1 MTMPPK
7 AEMIKGFIEEVKS
20 YIPSL
25 MQCIETLKEKPEHKD
40 VLEETFRMVHTIKGA
55 SSMVGISGLS
65 YIACQM
71 EEALE
76 DVISGKLGLTDK
88 AFKVMSNTVVIFEKY
103 CEKLFN
109 SGVDS
114 HVMLKETIIA
124 FRRLRG
130 LSPDEDED
138 VIKELL
144 QLVPEREELNFQTK
158 ADPKIQSG
166 NDRKIDEHEPISD
179 DECDE
184 TLKVHQESPIEN
196 GTVETEMPLEDL
208 DKIKAQSRQIKKNFQ
223 PSPELMEGFYE
234 EAEEHI
240 EDLGRSLNVLESQIR
255 ETVTISVSQREE
267 IRQIRRSVHTLKGA
281 ASIVGLKNISGWA
294 HNLEDFLDW
303 LYEIANEISP
313 EIVLVV
319 ANSIDLLERIVKNH
333 EESFSSKADAI
344 KEQYLN
350 IMGPLPEVQ
359 ELDSECRPPDAFS
372 ESLPEAEPETKPE
385 AEIDMEEIFDL
396 SPGISSGKDKG
407 EALEEDADPMP
418 GNMTSQEVPQT
429 PTPPFKQTLRVGMER
444 VDELVNLTGE
454 LIIASSGFDQKMDIF
469 LEAVNELE
477 LSRNRLKEIAR
488 EMELSY
494 EVKALEQLGSALN
507 LTVADEE
514 KVLHQK
520 EFADFDTLEL
530 DRYSEL
536 NLIIRSLNE
545 SSIDVGSIQTQLTN
559 LCSDF
564 DGHLNRQRVI
574 LSELQEKM
582 MRIRMTPMSII
593 TNKLRRTVREVAG
606 NLNKN
611 VRLII
616 TGANIELDKLI
627 WERITDPL
635 MHMLRNAVDHGIEP
649 PALRQ
654 TLKKPSVATLKLD
667 ASREGNH
674 VVIRIADDGTGL
686 NYKAIRASIRKMG
699 LSDRVDEMS
708 EEELTPFIFYP
719 GLSTRHKISQVSGRG
734 VGMDVVKENIHHLK
748 GSIQIA
754 SEKGNGTQFSI
765 RIPLTLA
772 AVKAL
777 LFTVGG
783 QEYAIALNEINK
795 ITRLTPENYLGKQK
809 DTVRIDD
816 ELLPLF
822 RMSKML
828 NNPEKNK
835 ESGSESEH
843 PITLVFESGGRR
855 GVVTIDSL
863 KGQREIVI
871 KSLGSHLRY
880 VKGISGVTI
889 KGDGSLVPIMNLEEF
904 FWGKTDDSAVL
915 ISDEGLMKAMPMEIM
930 VVDDSVSVR
939 KVVSRLMEDQG
950 WKVQTAKD
958 GLNALEKLRE
968 SKPDLIV
975 LDIEMPRMNGYEFLG
990 ALKTQPAYQDIPVVM
1005 LTSRNAAKHRD
1016 KAKALGAKG
1025 FMIKPYND
1033 DEFINLIL
1041 QLTTGRNKENK
1052 VNSEVMDAAGPLSA
1066 SLIESE
1072 TT

>member
-1 MTMPPK
+1 MTISPK

-25 MQCIETLKEKPEHKD
+25 MQGIETLQDSPESKE
-40 VLEETFRMVHTIKGA
+40 VLEEIYRMVHTIKGA
-55 SSMVGISGLS
+55 SSMVGVTGLS
-65 YIACQM
+65 LIASQM
-71 EEALE
+71 EEALD
-76 DVISGKLGLTDK
+76 DVISGKIELNAK
-88 AFKVMSNTVVIFEKY
+88 AFMVMSNTVVIFQEY
-103 CEKLFN
+103 CERLFDG
-109 SGVDS
+109 GVDS
-114 HVMLKETIIA
+114 HVLLKETITA

-130 LSPDEDED
+130 LFPDEDKV
-138 VIKELL
+138 VIKE
-144 QLVPEREELNFQTK
+144 QLHSVPEHEEFNSQIK
-158 ADPKIQSG
+158 IDPKPI
-166 NDRKIDEHEPISD
+166 NDAEN
-179 DECDE
+179 DE
-184 TLKVHQESPIEN
+184 TFKVHQETHIKKE
-196 GTVETEMPLEDL
+196 TVETEIPLEDL
-208 DKIKAQSRQIKKNFQ
+208 EKIKAQNRQIKKKFQ

-240 EDLGRSLNVLESQIR
+240 EDLGRSLNNLESQIR
-255 ETVTISVSQREE
+255 HTETISVSQREE
-267 IRQIRRSVHTLKGA
+267 IRRIRRSVHTLKGA
-281 ASIVGLKNISGWA
+281 ASIVGLKNIASWA
-294 HNLEDFLDW
+294 HNVEDFLDW
-303 LYEIANEISP
+303 LYETANEISP
-313 EIVLVV
+313 DIVL
-319 ANSIDLLERIVKNH
+319 AMADSIDLLERIVKNQ

-344 KEQYLN
+344 KEKYAKL
-350 IMGPLPEVQ
+350 MGPLSKTQ
-359 ELDSECRPPDAFS
+359 TLDSVNRPPDAFS
-372 ESLPEAEPETKPE
+372 EPSPET
-385 AEIDMEEIFDL
+385 EIDPKEILD
-396 SPGISSGKDKG
+396 PTPAISSGKNKA
-407 EALEEDADPMP
+407 ELLEEDADCNP
-418 GNMTSQEVPQT
+418 NEIISQEVPQA
-429 PTPPFKQTLRVGMER
+429 PTPLFKQTLRVGMER

-507 LTVADEE
+507 LTVVDEG
-514 KVLHQK
+514 KALQQK

-606 NLNKN
+606 KLDKN

-616 TGANIELDKLI
+616 TGADIELDKLI

-635 MHMLRNAVDHGIEP
+635 MHMLRNAVDHGIES

-654 TLKKPSVATLKLD
+654 TLGKPPVATLKLD

-674 VVIRIADDGTGL
+674 VVILITDDGAGL
-686 NYKAIRASIRKMG
+686 DYKAIRASVSKMG
-699 LSDRVDEMS
+699 LSNGVDEMS
-708 EEELTPFIFYP
+708 EGKLTPFIFFP

-748 GSIQIA
+748 GSIQVA
-754 SEKGNGTQFSI
+754 SEEGNGTQFSI

-772 AVKAL
+772 AVRAL

-783 QEYAIALNEINK
+783 QEYAIALNEISK
-795 ITRLTPENYLGKQK
+795 ITRLTPDNFLGQQADVVK
-809 DTVRIDD
+809 IDD
-816 ELLPLF
+816 EILPFF

-828 NNPEKNK
+828 NSPEKEDK
-835 ESGSESEH
+835 YDSESVN

-855 GVVTIDSL
+855 GVVAIDTL

-880 VKGISGVTI
+880 VKGISGITI

-904 FWGKTDDSAVL
+904 FWQKSLDSNVLVSDDR
-915 ISDEGLMKAMPMEIM
+915 IIKAMPMEIM
-930 VVDDSVSVR
+930 VIDDSVSIR
-939 KVVSRLMEDQG
+939 QVVSRLMEDQG

-958 GLNALEKLRE
+958 GLPRRN
-968 SKPDLIV
+968 PDSRYTRARA
-975 LDIEMPRMNGYEFLG
+975 DERRAGNG
-990 ALKTQPAYQDIPVVM
+990 
-1005 LTSRNAAKHRD
+1005 
-1016 KAKALGAKG
+1016 
-1025 FMIKPYND
+1025 
-1033 DEFINLIL
+1033 
-1041 QLTTGRNKENK
+1041 
-1052 VNSEVMDAAGPLSA
+1052 SA
-1066 SLIESE
+1066 RRVS
-1072 TT
+1072 

>member
-20 YIPSL
+20 YIPPL
-25 MQCIETLKEKPEHKD
+25 MQGIETLQESPERKD
-40 VLEETFRMVHTIKGA
+40 VLEEIYRMVHTIKGA

-65 YIACQM
+65 LIASQM
-71 EEALE
+71 EEALD
-76 DVISGKLGLTDK
+76 DVISGKLELDSE
-88 AFKVMSNTVVIFEKY
+88 AFMVMSNTVKIFKEY
-103 CEKLFN
+103 CGRLFDG
-109 SGVDS
+109 GVDS
-114 HVMLKETIIA
+114 RVMLKETITA

-130 LSPDEDED
+130 LSPDEDD
-138 VIKELL
+138 DMMKELL
-144 QLVPEREELNFQTK
+144 QSVPEREELNFQTK
-158 ADPKIQSG
+158 DDSKIQSG
-166 NDRKIDEHEPISD
+166 DDLKLDEHESISD
-179 DECDE
+179 DDFDE
-184 TLKVHQESPIEN
+184 TLKVQQEPPLEN
-196 GTVETEMPLEDL
+196 ETVEAEIPLEDL
-208 DKIKAQSRQIKKNFQ
+208 EKVKAQSRQIKKKFQ

-240 EDLGRSLNVLESQIR
+240 EDLGRSLNILESQIH
-255 ETVTISVSQREE
+255 EKTTISDSQREE
-267 IRQIRRSVHTLKGA
+267 VRRIRRSVHTLKGA
-281 ASIVGLKNISGWA
+281 ASIVGLLNISDWA
-294 HNLEDFLDW
+294 HNVEDFLDW

-313 EIVLVV
+313 EIVLVM
-319 ANSIDLLERIVKNH
+319 ADSIDLLERIVKNH
-333 EESFSSKADAI
+333 EEPYESKADAI
-344 KEQYLN
+344 KEKYSK
-350 IMGPLPEVQ
+350 IMGPLTQVQ
-359 ELDSECRPPDAFS
+359 RLNSEDKPPDAFS
-372 ESLPEAEPETKPE
+372 QSLTQT
-385 AEIDMEEIFDL
+385 EIDTEEILDP
-396 SPGISSGKDKG
+396 SPVISSGIDKS
-407 EALEEDADPMP
+407 EALEEVADPIP
-418 GNMTSQEVPQT
+418 DEITSQEVPQV
-429 PTPPFKQTLRVGMER
+429 PTTPFKQSLRVGMER

-507 LTVADEE
+507 LTVADEG
-514 KVLHQK
+514 KTIHQK

-616 TGANIELDKLI
+616 TGASIELDKLI

-635 MHMLRNAVDHGIEP
+635 MHMLRNAVDHGIET

-654 TLKKPSVATLKLD
+654 TLEKPSVATLKLD

-674 VVIRIADDGTGL
+674 VVLRIADDGAGL
-686 NYKAIRASIRKMG
+686 NYKAIRASVSKMG
-699 LSDRVDEMS
+699 LSEGVDEMS
-708 EEELTPFIFYP
+708 EDELTPFIFYP
-719 GLSTRHKISQVSGRG
+719 GLSTRRKISQVSGRG
-734 VGMDVVKENIHHLK
+734 VGMDVVKENIQHLK
-748 GSIQIA
+748 GSIQVA

-783 QEYAIALNEINK
+783 QEYAIALNEISK
-795 ITRLTPENYLGKQK
+795 ITRLTPDNFLGQQADAVK
-809 DTVRIDD
+809 IDD
-816 ELLPLF
+816 EILPFF

-828 NNPEKNK
+828 NNPEEDN
-835 ESGSESEH
+835 ESGSEWEH
-843 PITLVFESGGRR
+843 PVTLVFEAGGRR
-855 GVVTIDSL
+855 GGVAIDAL

-871 KSLGSHLRY
+871 KSLGSHLQH
-880 VKGISGVTI
+880 VKGISGITI

-904 FWGKTDDSAVL
+904 FWRKTGDSSVS
-915 ISDEGLMKAMPMEIM
+915 ISDDGIMKAMPMEIM
-930 VVDDSVSVR
+930 VVDDSVSIR
-939 KVVSRLMEDQG
+939 QVVSRLMEDQG

-958 GLNALEKLRE
+958 GIDALEKLRE
-968 SKPDLIV
+968 SKSDLIV
-975 LDIEMPRMNGYEFLG
+975 LDIEMPRMNGYEFLA
-990 ALKTQPAYQDIPVVM
+990 ALKNQPAYQDIPVVM

-1016 KAKALGAKG
+1016 KAKALGARG
-1025 FMIKPYND
+1025 FVLKPYND

-1041 QLTTGRNKENK
+1041 QLTTESKKENK
-1052 VNSEVMDAAGPLSA
+1052 VNSEVSNTADHLSA
-1066 SLIESE
+1066 SLIE
-1072 TT
+1072 

>member
-25 MQCIETLKEKPEHKD
+25 MQGIETLKEKPERKE
-40 VLEETFRMVHTIKGA
+40 VLEEIFRMVHTIKGA

-65 YIACQM
+65 LIAYQM
-71 EEALE
+71 EEALD
-76 DVISGKLGLTDK
+76 DVISGKLELSSK
-88 AFKVMSNTVVIFEKY
+88 AFMVMSNTVVIFKEY
-103 CEKLFN
+103 CERFFDG
-109 SGVDS
+109 GVDS

-130 LSPDEDED
+130 LSPDEDEG

-144 QLVPEREELNFQTK
+144 QSVPEREELNLQTEV
-158 ADPKIQSG
+158 DPNIQSG
-166 NDRKIDEHEPISD
+166 NDQKIGEHKPISD
-179 DECDE
+179 DEYDE
-184 TLKVHQESPIEN
+184 TLNVHQESPLEN

-208 DKIKAQSRQIKKNFQ
+208 DKIKAQSRQIKKHFQ

-255 ETVTISVSQREE
+255 ETATISVSQREE

-313 EIVLVV
+313 EIVLVM

-333 EESFSSKADAI
+333 EESFNSKADAI
-344 KEQYLN
+344 KEQYLK

-359 ELDSECRPPDAFS
+359 ELDSEYRPPDAFS
-372 ESLPEAEPETKPE
+372 ESLPEAEPEAKPE
-385 AEIDMEEIFDL
+385 AEIDMEEILDL
-396 SPGISSGKDKG
+396 SPGISSGKDQG
-407 EALEEDADPMP
+407 EALEEDADGIPDK
-418 GNMTSQEVPQT
+418 MTSQEVSQT

-488 EMELSY
+488 EMELNY

-507 LTVADEE
+507 LTADDGE

-574 LSELQEKM
+574 LSELQGKM

-616 TGANIELDKLI
+616 TGTSIELDKII

-654 TLKKPSVATLKLD
+654 TLGKPSVATLKLD

-674 VVIRIADDGTGL
+674 VVIRIADDGAGL
-686 NYKAIRASIRKMG
+686 NYKAIRASVRKMG

-772 AVKAL
+772 AVRAL

-783 QEYAIALNEINK
+783 QEYAIALNEIKK
-795 ITRLTPENYLGKQK
+795 ITRLTPENFLGQQK
-809 DTVRIDD
+809 DAVRIDD

-828 NNPEKNK
+828 NNPEKDN

-843 PITLVFESGGRR
+843 PITLVFESGGKR
-855 GVVTIDSL
+855 GVVVIDTL

-915 ISDEGLMKAMPMEIM
+915 ISDDGLMKAMPMEIM

-939 KVVSRLMEDQG
+939 QVVSRLMEDQG

-958 GLNALEKLRE
+958 GLNALENLRE
-968 SKPDLIV
+968 SRPDLIV

-1016 KAKALGAKG
+1016 KAKALGARG
-1025 FMIKPYND
+1025 FVVKPYND

-1041 QLTTGRNKENK
+1041 QLTTGSNKENK
-1052 VNSEVMDAAGPLSA
+1052 VNSEVSDAAGRLSA
-1066 SLIESE
+1066 SLIE
-1072 TT
+1072 

>member
-1 MTMPPK
+1 MTMSPN

-25 MQCIETLKEKPEHKD
+25 MQGIETLKEKPDRKD
-40 VLEETFRMVHTIKGA
+40 VFDEIYRMAHTIKGA
-55 SSMVGISGLS
+55 SSMVGVSGLS
-65 YIACQM
+65 LIASQM
-71 EEALE
+71 EDALD
-76 DVISGKLGLTDK
+76 DVISGKLELNEK
-88 AFKVMSNTVVIFEKY
+88 AFMVMSDTIAIFTEY
-103 CEKLFN
+103 CERLFDGGVN
-109 SGVDS
+109 SR
-114 HVMLKETIIA
+114 VMLKETVTA
-124 FRRLRG
+124 FRRLQG
-130 LSPDEDED
+130 LSSDEDED
-138 VIKELL
+138 VMKELL
-144 QLVPEREELNFQTK
+144 ESVPECEEFTFPANI
-158 ADPKIQSG
+158 DPKTQSG
-166 NDRKIDEHEPISD
+166 NDRQTGKDEPTSAGGYH
-179 DECDE
+179 E
-184 TLKVHQESPIEN
+184 TLNVHQKSPFEN
-196 GTVETEMPLEDL
+196 ETEEPEIPLEDL
-208 DKIKAQSRQIKKNFQ
+208 EKIKAQNRQIKKKFQ

-255 ETVTISVSQREE
+255 ETATISVPQREE

-281 ASIVGLKNISGWA
+281 SSIVGLNNISDWA

-313 EIVLVV
+313 EIVLLM
-319 ANSIDLLERIVKNH
+319 AESIDLLEGIVKNH
-333 EESFSSKADAI
+333 EKPYESKADAI
-344 KEQYLN
+344 KEKYSK
-350 IMGPLPEVQ
+350 IMGPVREVQ
-359 ELDSECRPPDAFS
+359 RLNSEDMPSDAFS
-372 ESLPEAEPETKPE
+372 ESLPET
-385 AEIDMEEIFDL
+385 EIDMEEILDTSL
-396 SPGISSGKDKG
+396 GISTGDDKG
-407 EALEEDADPMP
+407 EAFEEGAGRMDEIA
-418 GNMTSQEVPQT
+418 SQEISST
-429 PTPPFKQTLRVGMER
+429 PAQTLRVGMER

-507 LTVADEE
+507 LTVADGE

-574 LSELQEKM
+574 LSELQGKM
-582 MRIRMTPMSII
+582 MRIRMTPMTII

-616 TGANIELDKLI
+616 TGAGIELDKLI
-627 WERITDPL
+627 WEKITDPL

-654 TLKKPSVATLKLD
+654 TLGKPSVATLKLD

-674 VVIRIADDGTGL
+674 VVIRIADDGAGL
-686 NYKAIRASIRKMG
+686 NYKAIRASVRKMG
-699 LSDRVDEMS
+699 LSERVDEMS

-719 GLSTRHKISQVSGRG
+719 GLSTSSKISQVSGRG

-748 GSIQIA
+748 GSIQVT

-777 LFTVGG
+777 LFTVEGH
-783 QEYAIALNEINK
+783 EYAIALNEINK
-795 ITRLTPENYLGKQK
+795 ITRLTPDNFLGQQT
-809 DTVRIDD
+809 DAVRIDD
-816 ELLPLF
+816 EILPFF
-822 RMSKML
+822 RMSEML
-828 NNPEKNK
+828 NNPEKNN
-835 ESGSESEH
+835 ESISESEH
-843 PITLVFESGGRR
+843 PVTLVFEAGGRR
-855 GVVTIDSL
+855 GVVAIDTL

-871 KSLGSHLRY
+871 KSLGSHLQY
-880 VKGISGVTI
+880 VKGISGITI

-904 FWGKTDDSAVL
+904 FWRKTDNLDVL
-915 ISDEGLMKAMPMEIM
+915 ISDDGLMKAIPMEIM
-930 VVDDSVSVR
+930 VIDDSVSIR

-958 GLNALEKLRE
+958 GIDALEKLRE

-990 ALKTQPAYQDIPVVM
+990 ALKSQSAYQDIPVVM

-1025 FMIKPYND
+1025 FVVKPYND

-1041 QLTTGRNKENK
+1041 LLTTESKKEIK
-1052 VNSEVMDAAGPLSA
+1052 LNSELSSTAGHLTA
-1066 SLIESE
+1066 SLI
-1072 TT
+1072 

>member
-20 YIPSL
+20 YIPPL
-25 MQCIETLKEKPEHKD
+25 TQGIETLQENPERKD
-40 VLEETFRMVHTIKGA
+40 VLDEIYRMVHTIKGA

-65 YIACQM
+65 LIASQM
-71 EEALE
+71 EEALD
-76 DVISGKLGLTDK
+76 DVISGKLELNGK
-88 AFKVMSNTVVIFEKY
+88 AFMVMSNTVVIFKEY
-103 CEKLFN
+103 CERLFDG
-109 SGVDS
+109 GVDS
-114 HVMLKETIIA
+114 RVMLKETFTA
-124 FRRLRG
+124 FRLFRG

-138 VIKELL
+138 VMKELL
-144 QLVPEREELNFQTK
+144 QSVPEHEEFNFQTK
-158 ADPKIQSG
+158 VDSKIQSG
-166 NDRKIDEHEPISD
+166 NDRKLDEHEPISD
-179 DECDE
+179 NEYDE
-184 TLKVHQESPIEN
+184 TLKAHQEPPLEN
-196 GTVETEMPLEDL
+196 GTVETELPLEDL
-208 DKIKAQSRQIKKNFQ
+208 EKVKAQSRQIKKKFQ

-240 EDLGRSLNVLESQIR
+240 EDLGRSLNILESQIH
-255 ETVTISVSQREE
+255 ETATISVSQREE
-267 IRQIRRSVHTLKGA
+267 VRRIRRSVHTLKGA
-281 ASIVGLKNISGWA
+281 SSIVGLLNISGWA
-294 HNLEDFLDW
+294 HNVEDFLDW

-313 EIVLVV
+313 EIVLVM
-319 ANSIDLLERIVKNH
+319 ADSIDLLERIVKNH
-333 EESFSSKADAI
+333 EVSYESKAAAI
-344 KEQYLN
+344 KEKYSK
-350 IMGPLPEVQ
+350 IMGPLTQ
-359 ELDSECRPPDAFS
+359 DQRSNSENTPPDAFS
-372 ESLPEAEPETKPE
+372 ESSPEIEPET
-385 AEIDMEEIFDL
+385 EIDMEEIIDPSL
-396 SPGISSGKDKG
+396 VLSSGKDKG
-407 EALEEDADPMP
+407 EVLEEDIDPIP
-418 GNMTSQEVPQT
+418 DEITSQEVPQVPAT
-429 PTPPFKQTLRVGMER
+429 PFKQSLRVGMER

-494 EVKALEQLGSALN
+494 EVKALEQLGSAIN
-507 LTVADEE
+507 LTVAD
-514 KVLHQK
+514 KGKALHQK

-616 TGANIELDKLI
+616 TGASIELDKLI

-635 MHMLRNAVDHGIEP
+635 MHMLRNAVDHGIET

-654 TLKKPSVATLKLD
+654 TLGKPSVATLKLD

-674 VVIRIADDGTGL
+674 VVIRIADDGAGL
-686 NYKAIRASIRKMG
+686 NYKAIRTSVSKMG
-699 LSDRVDEMS
+699 LSDKVDEMS
-708 EEELTPFIFYP
+708 EEDLTPFIFYP
-719 GLSTRHKISQVSGRG
+719 GLSTRRKISQVSGRG
-734 VGMDVVKENIHHLK
+734 VGMDVVKENIQHLK
-748 GSIQIA
+748 GSIQVA
-754 SEKGNGTQFSI
+754 SEEGNGTQFSI

-772 AVKAL
+772 AIKAL

-783 QEYAIALNEINK
+783 QEYAIALNEISK
-795 ITRLTPENYLGKQK
+795 ITRLTPDNFLAQQADAVK
-809 DTVRIDD
+809 IDD
-816 ELLPLF
+816 EILPFF

-828 NNPEKNK
+828 NNPEEDN
-835 ESGSESEH
+835 ESGSEWEH
-843 PITLVFESGGRR
+843 PVTLVFEAGGRR
-855 GVVTIDSL
+855 GVVAIDAL

-871 KSLGSHLRY
+871 KSLGSHLRH
-880 VKGISGVTI
+880 VKGISGITI

-904 FWGKTDDSAVL
+904 FWRKTDDSNVF
-915 ISDEGLMKAMPMEIM
+915 ISDDGIMKATPMEIM
-930 VVDDSVSVR
+930 VVDDSVSIR
-939 KVVSRLMEDQG
+939 QVVSRLMEDQG

-958 GLNALEKLRE
+958 GLDALEKLRE
-968 SKPDLIV
+968 SKPDLIA

-990 ALKTQPAYQDIPVVM
+990 ALKNQSNYQDIPVVM

-1025 FMIKPYND
+1025 FVLKPYND

-1041 QLTTGRNKENK
+1041 QLTTESKKENK
-1052 VNSEVMDAAGPLSA
+1052 LNSEVSNTAGHLTA
-1066 SLIESE
+1066 SLIE
-1072 TT
+1072 

>member
-20 YIPSL
+20 YIPPL
-25 MQCIETLKEKPEHKD
+25 MQGIETLQESPERKD
-40 VLEETFRMVHTIKGA
+40 VLDEFYRMVHTIKGA

-65 YIACQM
+65 LIASQM
-71 EEALE
+71 EEALD
-76 DVISGKLGLTDK
+76 DVISGKLELDSE
-88 AFKVMSNTVVIFEKY
+88 AFMVMSNSVKIFKEY
-103 CEKLFN
+103 CGRLFDG
-109 SGVDS
+109 GVDS
-114 HVMLKETIIA
+114 RVMLKETITA

-130 LSPDEDED
+130 LSPDEDD
-138 VIKELL
+138 DMMKELL
-144 QLVPEREELNFQTK
+144 QSVPEREELNFQTK
-158 ADPKIQSG
+158 DDSKIQSG
-166 NDRKIDEHEPISD
+166 DDLKLDEHESISD
-179 DECDE
+179 DDFDE
-184 TLKVHQESPIEN
+184 TLKVQQEPPLEN
-196 GTVETEMPLEDL
+196 ETVEAEIPLEDL
-208 DKIKAQSRQIKKNFQ
+208 EKVKAQSRQIKKKFQ

-240 EDLGRSLNVLESQIR
+240 EDLGRSLNILESQIH
-255 ETVTISVSQREE
+255 EKTTISDSQREE
-267 IRQIRRSVHTLKGA
+267 VRRIRRSVHTLKGA
-281 ASIVGLKNISGWA
+281 ASIVGLLNISDWA
-294 HNLEDFLDW
+294 HNVEDFLDW

-313 EIVLVV
+313 EIVLVM
-319 ANSIDLLERIVKNH
+319 ADSIDLLERIVKNH
-333 EESFSSKADAI
+333 EEPYESKADAI
-344 KEQYLN
+344 KEKYSK
-350 IMGPLPEVQ
+350 IMGPLTQVQ
-359 ELDSECRPPDAFS
+359 RLNSEDKPPDAFS
-372 ESLPEAEPETKPE
+372 QSLTQT
-385 AEIDMEEIFDL
+385 EIDTEEILDP
-396 SPGISSGKDKG
+396 SPVISSGIDKS
-407 EALEEDADPMP
+407 EALEEVADPIP
-418 GNMTSQEVPQT
+418 DEITSQEVPQV
-429 PTPPFKQTLRVGMER
+429 PTTPFKQSLRVGMER

-507 LTVADEE
+507 LTVADEG
-514 KVLHQK
+514 KTIHQK

-616 TGANIELDKLI
+616 TGASIELDKLI

-635 MHMLRNAVDHGIEP
+635 MHMLRNAVDHGIET

-654 TLKKPSVATLKLD
+654 TLEKPSVATLKLD

-674 VVIRIADDGTGL
+674 VVLRIADDGAGL
-686 NYKAIRASIRKMG
+686 NYKAIRASVSKMG
-699 LSDRVDEMS
+699 LSEGVDEMS
-708 EEELTPFIFYP
+708 EDELTPFIFYP
-719 GLSTRHKISQVSGRG
+719 GLSTRRKISQVSGRG
-734 VGMDVVKENIHHLK
+734 VGMDVVKENIQHLK
-748 GSIQIA
+748 GSIQVA

-783 QEYAIALNEINK
+783 QEYAIALNEISK
-795 ITRLTPENYLGKQK
+795 ITRLTPDNFLGQQADAVK
-809 DTVRIDD
+809 IDD
-816 ELLPLF
+816 EILPFF

-828 NNPEKNK
+828 NNPEEDN
-835 ESGSESEH
+835 ESGSEWEH
-843 PITLVFESGGRR
+843 PVTLVFEAGGRR
-855 GVVTIDSL
+855 GGVAIDAL

-871 KSLGSHLRY
+871 KSLGSHLQH
-880 VKGISGVTI
+880 VKGISGITI

-904 FWGKTDDSAVL
+904 FWRKTGDSSVS
-915 ISDEGLMKAMPMEIM
+915 ISDDGIMKAMPMEIM
-930 VVDDSVSVR
+930 VVDDSVSIR
-939 KVVSRLMEDQG
+939 QVVSRLMEDQG

-958 GLNALEKLRE
+958 GIDALEKLRE
-968 SKPDLIV
+968 SKSDLIV
-975 LDIEMPRMNGYEFLG
+975 LDIEMPRMNGYEFLA
-990 ALKTQPAYQDIPVVM
+990 ALKNQPAYQDIPVVM

-1016 KAKALGAKG
+1016 KAKALGARG
-1025 FMIKPYND
+1025 FVLKPYND

-1041 QLTTGRNKENK
+1041 QLTTESKKENK
-1052 VNSEVMDAAGPLSA
+1052 VNSEVSNTADHLSA
-1066 SLIESE
+1066 SLIE
-1072 TT
+1072 